1 MHEFECG
8 HQECGARYRASSRDH
23 LMQEVVEHLKGEHNV
38 AQPTETL
45 MTYLEA
51 TCVTESTGKSAT

>member
-8 HQECGARYRASSRDH
+8 HQECGSRFRTYSKDH
-23 LMQEVVEHLKGEHNV
+23 LMQEVAEHLKDQHNV
-38 AQPTETL
+38 AQPTETF

-51 TCVTESTGKSAT
+51 TCVTESTGKSNK